1 MEENPWLLT
10 VEQNRGVWISRAES
24 CESLEP
30 STADQDI
37 LPPRVFRRVNN
48 VTNGEQQEEEIVHG
62 EEEEL
67 V

>member
-1 MEENPWLLT
+1 M
-10 VEQNRGVWISRAES
+10 
-24 CESLEP
+24 LEP

-48 VTNGEQQEEEIVHG
+48 VANGEHEEEEIVHE

-67 V
+67 VGVQYIVLHD